1 MKKVIAITLAVLMF
15 CVNAAVVAV
24 ADTADIV
31 KQSVEGTAVIDG
43 TKDEAYADALTLEI
57 KQKGM
62 FNGDGSL
69 LDEPEGVVYIINDAE
84 FVYMYVDVLDD
95 NLDNTNTNNYA
106 KDSVEVFWMVD
117 NEKAQIRYH
126 YDGTVDEDSGV
137 NVESATVLDQD
148 TDNGRL

>member
-69 LDEPEGVVYIINDAE
+69 LDEPEGVVYIINE
-84 FVYMYVDVLDD
+84 
-95 NLDNTNTNNYA
+95 
-106 KDSVEVFWMVD
+106 
-117 NEKAQIRYH
+117 
-126 YDGTVDEDSGV
+126 
-137 NVESATVLDQD
+137 
-148 TDNGRL
+148 